1 MKSILADSVFSKTI
15 ELFVHFLERI
25 VLFNAEYDDGIAAIL
40 AVERV
45 RLPYLEQTIRF
56 LQRTTHGKGD
66 LKDLVARGL
75 SLAHED
81 LVAEGLVE
89 VGTANDI
96 DACEVMS
103 YFSMNSC
110 GSRESS
116 SSASRSSVRISF
128 MIFLYDEHSRAF
140 TISTRTLS
148 QKKGRLNEQRH
159 LWLIGSSHPSI
170 IGEWVCQDD

>member
-1 MKSILADSVFSKTI
+1 MMAS
-15 ELFVHFLERI
+15 R
-25 VLFNAEYDDGIAAIL
+25 AIL

-96 DACEVMS
+96 DATRP
-103 YFSMNSC
+103 FS
-110 GSRESS
+110 
-116 SSASRSSVRISF
+116 SRS
-128 MIFLYDEHSRAF
+128 A
-140 TISTRTLS
+140 
-148 QKKGRLNEQRH
+148 
-159 LWLIGSSHPSI
+159 
-170 IGEWVCQDD
+170 

>member
-1 MKSILADSVFSKTI
+1 M
-15 ELFVHFLERI
+15 
-25 VLFNAEYDDGIAAIL
+25 LFNAEYDDGIAAIL

-89 VGTANDI
+89 VGAANDI
-96 DACEVMS
+96 DATQAFLFKKCLKVFGKTVRSDVVFFDEFLRIARKQQLGKQV
-103 YFSMNSC
+103 FSENLLHDLPL
-110 GSRESS
+110 R
-116 SSASRSSVRISF
+116 
-128 MIFLYDEHSRAF
+128 
-140 TISTRTLS
+140 
-148 QKKGRLNEQRH
+148 
-159 LWLIGSSHPSI
+159 
-170 IGEWVCQDD
+170 

>member
-1 MKSILADSVFSKTI
+1 M
-15 ELFVHFLERI
+15 
-25 VLFNAEYDDGIAAIL
+25 LFNAEYDDGIAAIL

-96 DACEVMS
+96 DATQAFSLQEVPEGIRKD
-103 YFSMNSC
+103 C
-110 GSRESS
+110 
-116 SSASRSSVRISF
+116 A
-128 MIFLYDEHSRAF
+128 
-140 TISTRTLS
+140 
-148 QKKGRLNEQRH
+148 K
-159 LWLIGSSHPSI
+159 
-170 IGEWVCQDD
+170 

>member
-1 MKSILADSVFSKTI
+1 M
-15 ELFVHFLERI
+15 
-25 VLFNAEYDDGIAAIL
+25 LFNAEYDDGIAAIL

-89 VGTANDI
+89 VGAANDI
-96 DACEVMS
+96 DATQAFLFKKCLKVFGKTVSKERAAERTTAPLAHWLKPPFDYRRVGLPRRLVLRNAHEFDRCFLHSVVFIRGDMGERLDGLTLT
-103 YFSMNSC
+103 C
-110 GSRESS
+110 G
-116 SSASRSSVRISF
+116 
-128 MIFLYDEHSRAF
+128 
-140 TISTRTLS
+140 
-148 QKKGRLNEQRH
+148 
-159 LWLIGSSHPSI
+159 
-170 IGEWVCQDD
+170 